1 MFVNEYLSGK
11 VHVYMQTRFS
21 QHTQHVQQY
30 KSMFFPILCTH
41 VLCSEPRAVHFSLHK
56 HLKLQRFGQKLQ
68 EKRPQAR
75 SFDWGPLPP
84 SVYPGR
90 HWHHSHDK
98 IYQAYPLCFSILQRS
113 KTGRWE
119 GLGTRLYNVCI
130 DMRVCPSNINQYA
143 LFSFFRLRKKCT
155 RTLLHYRKN
164 VANNLFYY
172 GKNVAKRMY
181 LN

>member
-1 MFVNEYLSGK
+1 M
-11 VHVYMQTRFS
+11 HTRFS

-68 EKRPQAR
+68 EKRPQ
-75 SFDWGPLPP
+75 SQFFSTGDPSPPLSTLVDTDIIHVIKWTTPSP
-84 SVYPGR
+84 SVL
-90 HWHHSHDK
+90 
-98 IYQAYPLCFSILQRS
+98 AYCKRS
-113 KTGRWE
+113 KTGQWE
-119 GLGTRLYNVCI
+119 GQGTRLYNVCI
-130 DMRVCPSNINQYA
+130 DMRVRPSNINQYA
-143 LFSFFRLRKKCT
+143 LFSFLRLPKKCT

-172 GKNVAKRMY
+172 GKNVAERMY